1 MCATTAIGVGA
12 RGFTR
17 CLDDGALL
25 LSALKM
31 SFVLCS
37 KGTRFVSS
45 PIRLQA
51 CYVGSRIDTREMEK
65 RDCVLLAP
73 LMLRAG
79 NRGHAVVFRF
89 GVVVFIDMTEGER
102 QELIERMRA
111 RISNPVTLPS
121 CEDLDVV
128 AGDADRIDS
137 EGNLALRDLS
147 PERLQVVAGVL
158 AKSAVLGYYE
168 MALNQV
174 FDRIE
179 ALAESLRHGS
189 RRVLRDRELLREI
202 GEVLMT
208 QSKMVGR
215 VEVAEKPEI
224 TWDHPEFD
232 RLYERLAVE
241 YELRERDK
249 ALTRKLEIVSDTAHT
264 HLELLYNRR
273 TLRVEWYIVLLIVF
287 EIVLTLYEKIFGG

>member
-1 MCATTAIGVGA
+1 
-12 RGFTR
+12 
-17 CLDDGALL
+17 
-25 LSALKM
+25 M
-31 SFVLCS
+31 SS
-37 KGTRFVSS
+37 PA
-45 PIRLQA
+45 PIRLHA

-65 RDCVLLAP
+65 RDSVLLAP

-79 NRGHAVVFRF
+79 NRGHAVIFRF

-102 QELIERMRA
+102 QELIERLRA
-111 RISNPVTLPS
+111 RITNPVTLPS
-121 CEDLDVV
+121 CEELEAVP
-128 AGDADRIDS
+128 GDADRIDS
-137 EGNLALRDLS
+137 EGNLALRDFS
-147 PERLQVVAGVL
+147 PERLQVVAGAL
-158 AKSAVLGYYE
+158 AKSAVLAYYE

-179 ALAESLRHGS
+179 SLAEGLRHGR
-189 RRVLRDRELLREI
+189 RRVGDRELLREI

-241 YELRERDK
+241 YELRDRDK
-249 ALTRKLEIVSDTAHT
+249 ALTRKLEIVSDVAHT
-264 HLELLYNRR
+264 HLELLYNKR

-287 EIVLTLYEKIFGG
+287 EIVLTLYEKFFGG